1 MIADDLQQT
10 LERYL
15 SGAMSPDESRSF
27 LARADVDQELRRL
40 LEAERVI
47 TGAVARDLAATAPA
61 AIVPGEGLRAALE
74 LSRTGAASAAGSWMT
89 LKVAAIGVAIGL
101 AGLVGGSLFVAPM
114 IEGDTAK
121 PAQRT
126 IAPPSVETPA
136 AMPQPGVETD
146 ASAMTNPSDAGQD
159 AAATTTSSGAGT
171 RDISR
176 GTRSTDRTGSAS
188 ERTGARAAT
197 PSTSASTPRQAG
209 IDDRPVN
216 SLPEYDDKKVPVEI
230 HVQK

>member
-146 ASAMTNPSDAGQD
+146 ASAMTNPSDSRQD
-159 AAATTTSSGAGT
+159 AAATSTGAAT
-171 RDISR
+171 RDIAR
-176 GTRSTDRTGSAS
+176 AARPADRSGSATDRN
-188 ERTGARAAT
+188 GARAAT
-197 PSTSASTPRQAG
+197 PSASTPARVG
-209 IDDRPVN
+209 IDARPAE
-216 SLPEYDDKKVPVEI
+216 SLPEYDNQKVPVEFE
-230 HVQK
+230 VKKNK